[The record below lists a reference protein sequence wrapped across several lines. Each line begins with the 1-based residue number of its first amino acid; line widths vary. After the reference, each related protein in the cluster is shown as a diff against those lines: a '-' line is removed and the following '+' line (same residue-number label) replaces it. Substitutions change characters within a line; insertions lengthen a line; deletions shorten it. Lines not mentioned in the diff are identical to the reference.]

1 MLKAVSVALAPRA
14 AEQVTWIMGALVV
27 LCHPTLDG
35 YCGLGVPNSR
45 LELSFAGDNSASSA
59 GASSSSGSVTGLLS
73 FYAVGGSETS
83 SVDVATIAA
92 CRHVTAFAASKVV

>member
-1 MLKAVSVALAPRA
+1 VLKAVSVALAPRA
-14 AEQVTWIMGALVV
+14 AEQVTWIMGVLVV

-73 FYAVGGSETS
+73 FMQWVVQKRRAWTWLLSQRV
-83 SVDVATIAA
+83 
-92 CRHVTAFAASKVV
+92 VT